1 MKCPNCQST
10 KLRKHG
16 FYRGKQRYQCKDCA
30 RQFVETH
37 NPHLHQQTSTGV
49 EDRIDRY
56 ITSISTPASDLLV
69 KLQQATA
76 QYPLSQM
83 QPTLPQAQLIALLM
97 RSIGA
102 SRVLELGIFNS
113 YSTLAMALAL
123 PTSGKIISCGVAGK
137 HLDIAR
143 EHWCQAGVEDRIDL
157 QIGSGLELLDSL
169 TETLREQLLANHP
182 TEYFDLIIISGL
194 KHQYSLYYQ
203 RAIELLRS
211 QGLLIATDILWQG
224 KVLNPDTYND
234 DFTRGIDLFNR
245 ELVADSRVN
254 VSVVPIGDGLSI
266 ATKISE

>member
-37 NPHLHQQTSTGV
+37 DPSLHQQTSTGV

-69 KLQQATA
+69 NLQQATA
-76 QYPLSQM
+76 QYPLAQM

-97 RSIGA
+97 RSIRA

-113 YSTLAMALAL
+113 YSTLAIALAL
-123 PTSGKIISCGVAGK
+123 PASGKVISCGVAGK

-143 EHWCQAGVEDRIDL
+143 EHWHQAGVEDRIDL
-157 QIGSGLELLDSL
+157 QIGSGLELLD
-169 TETLREQLLANHP
+169 RLLINHP
-182 TEYFDLIIISGL
+182 IEYFDLITISGL
-194 KHQYSLYYQ
+194 KHQYPLYYQ
-203 RAIELLRS
+203 RAIELLRPN
-211 QGLLIATDILWQG
+211 GLLITTDILWQG

-245 ELVADSRVN
+245 ELAADPRVN
-254 VSVVPIGDGLSI
+254 VSVLPIGDGISI
-266 ATKISE
+266 ATKIG

>member
-16 FYRGKQRYQCKDCA
+16 LYRGKQRYQCKDCA

-37 NPHLHQQTSTGV
+37 NPSLHQQTSTGV

-56 ITSISTPASDLLV
+56 ITSISTPAGDLLV
-69 KLQQATA
+69 KLQQDTA
-76 QYPLSQM
+76 QYPLAQM

-123 PTSGKIISCGVAGK
+123 PTAGKIISCGVAGK
-137 HLDIAR
+137 HLEIAR
-143 EHWCQAGVEDRIDL
+143 THWHQAGVAARIDL
-157 QIGSGLELLDSL
+157 QIGSGLELLD
-169 TETLREQLLANHP
+169 RLLINHP
-182 TEYFDLIIISGL
+182 IEYFDLITISGL
-194 KHQYSLYYQ
+194 KHQYPLYYQ
-203 RAIELLRS
+203 RAIELLRPN
-211 QGLLIATDILWQG
+211 GLLITTDVLWQG

-245 ELVADSRVN
+245 ELVADPRVN
-254 VSVVPIGDGLSI
+254 VSVLPIGDGISI
-266 ATKISE
+266 ATKTCG

>member
-37 NPHLHQQTSTGV
+37 NPNLHQQTSTGV

-69 KLQQATA
+69 NLQQAIA
-76 QYPLSQM
+76 QYPLAQM

-143 EHWCQAGVEDRIDL
+143 AHWHQAGVEDRIDL
-157 QIGSGLELLDSL
+157 QIGSGLELLD
-169 TETLREQLLANHP
+169 RLLVNSPIEH
-182 TEYFDLIIISGL
+182 FDLIIISGL

-203 RAIELLRS
+203 RAIELLRP
-211 QGLLIATDILWQG
+211 QGLLITTDVLWQG

-245 ELVADSRVN
+245 ELAADPR
-254 VSVVPIGDGLSI
+254 VSVAVLPIGDGISI
-266 ATKISE
+266 ATKVIE

>member
-37 NPHLHQQTSTGV
+37 NPNLHQQTSTGV

-69 KLQQATA
+69 NLQQATA

-102 SRVLELGIFNS
+102 NRVLELGIFSS
-113 YSTLAMALAL
+113 YSTFAMALAL
-123 PTSGKIISCGVAGK
+123 PISGKIISCGVAGK

-143 EHWCQAGVEDRIDL
+143 THWHQAGVEDRIDF
-157 QIGSGLELLDSL
+157 QIGSGLELLD
-169 TETLREQLLANHP
+169 RLLVSNP
-182 TEYFDLIIISGL
+182 IEYFDLITISGL
-194 KHQYSLYYQ
+194 KHQYQLYYQ
-203 RAIELLRS
+203 RAIELLRPN
-211 QGLLIATDILWQG
+211 GLLITTDVLWQG

-245 ELVADSRVN
+245 ELAADSRVN
-254 VSVVPIGDGLSI
+254 VSVLPIGDGMSI
-266 ATKISE
+266 ATKIG

>member
-37 NPHLHQQTSTGV
+37 DPNIHQQTSTGV

-69 KLQQATA
+69 NLEQATA

-83 QPTLPQAQLIALLM
+83 QPTLPQAQLIALLL

-123 PTSGKIISCGVAGK
+123 PTSGKIISCGVVGK

-143 EHWCQAGVEDRIDL
+143 AHWEQAGVEDRIDL

-169 TETLREQLLANHP
+169 TETLRERLLANHP
-182 TEYFDLIIISGL
+182 IEYFDLIIISGL

-203 RAIELLRS
+203 RAIELLRPN
-211 QGLLIATDILWQG
+211 GLLITTDVLWQG
-224 KVLNPDTYND
+224 KVLNPDIYND

-245 ELVADSRVN
+245 ELAADPRVN
-254 VSVVPIGDGLSI
+254 VSVLPIGDGISI

>member
-37 NPHLHQQTSTGV
+37 DPNLHQQTSTGV
-49 EDRIDRY
+49 EERIDRY
-56 ITSISTPASDLLV
+56 LTSVSTPASDLLV
-69 KLQQATA
+69 DLQQATA

-83 QPTLPQAQLIALLM
+83 QPTLPQVQLIALLM

-102 SRVLELGIFNS
+102 NRVLELGIFSS
-113 YSTLAMALAL
+113 YSTLAIALAL
-123 PTSGKIISCGVAGK
+123 PASGKVISCGVAGK

-143 EHWCQAGVEDRIDL
+143 AHWHQAGVEAKIDM
-157 QIGSGLELLDSL
+157 QIDSGLDVLDRLL
-169 TETLREQLLANHP
+169 NHSP
-182 TEYFDLIIISGL
+182 IEYFDLITISGL

-203 RAIELLRS
+203 RAIELLRP
-211 QGLLIATDILWQG
+211 QGLLITTDVLWQG
-224 KVLNPDTYND
+224 KVLNPDTYKD
-234 DFTRGIDLFNR
+234 DFTCGIDLFNR
-245 ELVADSRVN
+245 ELAADPR
-254 VSVVPIGDGLSI
+254 VSVAVLPIGDGISI

>member
-37 NPHLHQQTSTGV
+37 HPSLHQQTSTGV

-69 KLQQATA
+69 NLQQATA
-76 QYPLSQM
+76 EYPLAQM
-83 QPTLPQAQLIALLM
+83 QPTLPQVQSIALLT

-113 YSTLAMALAL
+113 YSTLAVALAL

-137 HLDIAR
+137 HLDISRA
-143 EHWCQAGVEDRIDL
+143 HWHQAGVEERIDL
-157 QIGSGLELLDSL
+157 QIGSGLELLD
-169 TETLREQLLANHP
+169 RLLANHP
-182 TEYFDLIIISGL
+182 TEYFDLVIISGL

-203 RAIELLRS
+203 RAIELLRPN
-211 QGLLIATDILWQG
+211 GLLITTDVLWQG
-224 KVLNPDTYND
+224 KVLTPDTYND

-245 ELVADSRVN
+245 ELAADSRVN
-254 VSVVPIGDGLSI
+254 VSVLPIGDGLSI
-266 ATKISE
+266 ATKIG

>member
-1 MKCPNCQST
+1 MKCPNCQCT

-37 NPHLHQQTSTGV
+37 NPSLHQQTSTGV
-49 EDRIDRY
+49 EERIDRY

-69 KLQQATA
+69 NLQQATS

-83 QPTLPQAQLIALLM
+83 QPTLPQAQLIALLI

-102 SRVLELGIFNS
+102 SRVLELGIFSS
-113 YSTLAMALAL
+113 YSTLAIALAL
-123 PTSGKIISCGVAGK
+123 PTSGKIISSGVAGK
-137 HLDIAR
+137 HLDVAR
-143 EHWCQAGVEDRIDL
+143 AHWHQAGVKDRIDF
-157 QIGSGLELLDSL
+157 QIGSGFDLLDRL
-169 TETLREQLLANHP
+169 IVNHP
-182 TEYFDLIIISGL
+182 TEYFDLITISGL
-194 KHQYSLYYQ
+194 KHQYPLYYK
-203 RAIELLRS
+203 RAIELLRPN
-211 QGLLIATDILWQG
+211 GLLITTDILWQG

-245 ELVADSRVN
+245 GLAADPRVS

-266 ATKISE
+266 ATKIGNP